1 MRVCVFCATSRSVH
15 PRYLA
20 LAADV
25 GSELARRGWQ
35 LVSGGGSVSMMG
47 AVATAARGGGARTT
61 GVVPRLL
68 LDAEVADLDADEL
81 VITETMRE
89 RKAEMD
95 TRSDAFL
102 VLPGGLGTL
111 EELLE
116 VWVARS
122 LGMHAKPV
130 IVLDPYGDLAP
141 LQALVSGLVRS
152 GFVRA
157 SASTACRY
165 TQTLDEAFAALT
177 APASWPAPAPQPD
190 EMLEAEL

>member
-1 MRVCVFCATSRSVH
+1 VFCASSRSVH
-15 PRYLA
+15 TRYLV
-20 LAADV
+20 LAGDV
-25 GSELARRGWQ
+25 GAEIAARGWE

-47 AVATAARGGGARTT
+47 AVATAAREGGARTT

-81 VITETMRE
+81 LITETMRE

-95 TRSDAFL
+95 ARSDAFL
-102 VLPGGLGTL
+102 ALPGGLGTL

-122 LGMHAKPV
+122 LGMHSKPV

-141 LQALVSGLVRS
+141 LQALVSGLVRT

-157 SASTACRY
+157 SASAACRY
-165 TQTLDEAFAALT
+165 TQTLDEAFAVLA
-177 APASWPAPAPQPD
+177 APGAWPASSPQPD